1 MATDS
6 FNKCFEISRQ
16 ETIDKL
22 EKMTQHNTFT
32 KVDITQVL
40 ANKKKSEQKLLD
52 RLRSKEYRCK

>member
-6 FNKCFEISRQ
+6 FNKCFEILRQ

-22 EKMTQHNTFT
+22 DKVTQHNTFT

-40 ANKKKSEQKLLD
+40 AVFMV
-52 RLRSKEYRCK
+52 